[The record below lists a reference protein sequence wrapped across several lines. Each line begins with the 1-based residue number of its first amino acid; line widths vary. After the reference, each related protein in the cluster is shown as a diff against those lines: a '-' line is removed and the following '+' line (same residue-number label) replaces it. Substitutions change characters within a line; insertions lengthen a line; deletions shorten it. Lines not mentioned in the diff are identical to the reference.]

1 MVNLTV
7 LFGASKARAEKDM
20 KAVMELEY
28 MLYSLTLLAGNKRN
42 ETAIYH
48 PMPLS
53 KVQKLYPEVPL
64 VQYVKMIT
72 GVDVTRDEVVDVVSP
87 AYITKEISI
96 IQYPL
101 YVMLL
106 SII

>member
-53 KVQKLYPEVPL
+53 EVQKLYPEVPL
-64 VQYVKMIT
+64 VQYVKRIT
-72 GVDVTRDEVVDVVSP
+72 GVDVTKDEVVDVVSP